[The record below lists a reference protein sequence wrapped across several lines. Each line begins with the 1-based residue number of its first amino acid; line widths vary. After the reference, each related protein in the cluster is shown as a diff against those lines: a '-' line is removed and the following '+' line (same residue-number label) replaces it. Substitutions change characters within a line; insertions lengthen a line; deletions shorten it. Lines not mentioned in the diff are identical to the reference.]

1 MQFASALVEYL
12 AAGIAALLW
21 LRPLAQKILNFEI
34 PINEASVVLV
44 LPMAYVLGI
53 YIDSTSSFVIRWI
66 GHLRDKIITRLRKS
80 PLRNA
85 LKCIRN
91 ALKRIQDACL
101 GPPYSGTYGRT
112 VPILSKTPELLA
124 QTMLTYVGRDRIARC
139 MALNSVLGI
148 LTVLVISPGN
158 LVLLGS
164 LVVALLWSVLLWFR
178 LKRLSSK
185 FKDKAFNTLQPEK
198 Q

>member
-53 YIDSTSSFVIRWI
+53 YIDSTSSFVISRI
-66 GHLRDKIITRLRKS
+66 RHLCEILRLRKF

-85 LKCIRN
+85 LKRIRN
-91 ALKRIQDACL
+91 ALKRIQITCL
-101 GPPYSGTYGRT
+101 GTPYSGTYDRT
-112 VPILSKTPELLA
+112 VPILSKSPELLA

-158 LVLLGS
+158 QALLGI
-164 LVVALLWSVLLWFR
+164 LVVALLWSLLLWFR

-185 FKDKAFNTLQPEK
+185 FKDQAFKTLQLEK

>member
-21 LRPLAQKILNFEI
+21 LRPLAQKILTFEI

-66 GHLRDKIITRLRKS
+66 RHLHDEILILLRKF
-80 PLRNA
+80 PLQNA
-85 LKCIRN
+85 LKRIQN
-91 ALKRIQDACL
+91 ALKRIQDKCL
-101 GPPYSGTYGRT
+101 GTPYSGTYDRT
-112 VPILSKTPELLA
+112 VPILSKSPELLA

-148 LTVLVISPGN
+148 LTVLVISPRN
-158 LVLLGS
+158 QALLGI
-164 LVVALLWSVLLWFR
+164 LVVALLWSLLLWFR

-185 FKDKAFNTLQPEK
+185 FKDQAIKTLQLEK

>member
-12 AAGIAALLW
+12 AAGVAALLW
-21 LRPLAQKILNFEI
+21 LSPLVQKILGLNV
-34 PINEASVVLV
+34 PLNEASVVLV

-53 YIDSTSSFVIRWI
+53 YIDSISSFVIRWI
-66 GHLRDKIITRLRKS
+66 RHLRDEIQRLRKF

-85 LKCIRN
+85 LKRIRN
-91 ALKRIQDACL
+91 TLKRIQVTCL
-101 GPPYSGTYGRT
+101 GTPYSGTYDRT
-112 VPILSKTPELLA
+112 VPILSKSPELLA

-158 LVLLGS
+158 QALLGI
-164 LVVALLWSVLLWFR
+164 LVVALLWSLLLWFR

-185 FKDKAFNTLQPEK
+185 FKDQAFKTLQLEK

>member
-1 MQFASALVEYL
+1 MQFASTLVEYL

-21 LRPLAQKILNFEI
+21 LRPLAQKIFNFEI
-34 PINEASVVLV
+34 PINEASIVLV

-53 YIDSTSSFVIRWI
+53 YIDSTSSFVISWI
-66 GHLRDKIITRLRKS
+66 RHLRDEIQRSPRF

-85 LKCIRN
+85 LKRIRN
-91 ALKRIQDACL
+91 TLKRIQVTCL
-101 GPPYSGTYGRT
+101 GPPYSGTYDRT
-112 VPILSKTPELLA
+112 VPILSKSPELLA

-158 LVLLGS
+158 QALLGI
-164 LVVALLWSVLLWFR
+164 LVVALLWSLLLWFR

-185 FKDKAFNTLQPEK
+185 FKDQAFKALQLEK
-198 Q
+198 I

>member
-85 LKCIRN
+85 LKRIRN
-91 ALKRIQDACL
+91 AFKRIQDACL

-139 MALNSVLGI
+139 MALNSALGI

-158 LVLLGS
+158 QALLGS

-178 LKRLSSK
+178 LKRLSTK
-185 FKDKAFNTLQPEK
+185 FKDKAVKTLQLEK

>member
-85 LKCIRN
+85 FEMHSKCFETHSR
-91 ALKRIQDACL
+91 
-101 GPPYSGTYGRT
+101 
-112 VPILSKTPELLA
+112 
-124 QTMLTYVGRDRIARC
+124 
-139 MALNSVLGI
+139 
-148 LTVLVISPGN
+148 
-158 LVLLGS
+158 
-164 LVVALLWSVLLWFR
+164 
-178 LKRLSSK
+178 RLSRASIQWHLRSNCANPFQDPGTTCSNDAHIRWEGSDCK
-185 FKDKAFNTLQPEK
+185 MYGTELSPWNPDGTSY
-198 Q
+198 

>member
-53 YIDSTSSFVIRWI
+53 YIDSTSSFVISSIR
-66 GHLRDKIITRLRKS
+66 HLRYKITRRLRKF
-80 PLRNA
+80 PLQNA
-85 LKCIRN
+85 LKRIRN
-91 ALKRIQDACL
+91 ALKRIQDTCL
-101 GPPYSGTYGRT
+101 GPPYSGTYKRT
-112 VPILSKTPELLA
+112 VSILSKSPELLA

-158 LVLLGS
+158 QALLGI
-164 LVVALLWSVLLWFR
+164 LVVALLWSVLLWIR

-185 FKDKAFNTLQPEK
+185 FKDQALKSLQP
-198 Q
+198 